1 EVGLSPS
8 MPQKAAGWRIEPP
21 VSVPSPPAAR
31 PAATAAAGP
40 PDEPPGTRVRSHGLR
55 VGLNVECSV
64 EDPIANSSMLPLPS
78 ITAPAAVRRAMTVAS
93 YGGTKP
99 SSILEP
105 QVAVPPRVHRTSMY
119 TSGAPS
125 SGPSGFPSR

>member
-1 EVGLSPS
+1 LSPTT
-8 MPQKAAGWRIEPP
+8 PQKAAGWRIEPP

-55 VGLNVECSV
+55 VGLNAECSV

-78 ITAPAAVRRAMTVAS
+78 ITAPAAARRAMTVAS

-105 QVAVPPRVHRTSMY
+105 QVVVTPRVQRTSL
-119 TSGAPS
+119 
-125 SGPSGFPSR
+125 